1 MAARG
6 GLPPGGRFVAI
17 PAEHA
22 LCDFAVFPAHSAR
35 FGDGLSRMSESL
47 VVGRGWTRARVVLP
61 EAPLSRWQ
69 NELAA
74 IGLLVPVLMLAAVV
88 NGFPIIFYDTGAYVL
103 QGFER
108 VFIAE
113 RSPVYSLFLDYAGGP
128 ASLWYVALAQCAV
141 VAFVFVQ
148 FVRAVKPNLSLWVML
163 LIGLVLT
170 LGTGLPWYAA
180 QIEPDCFV
188 AIAPMA
194 IYLLAFH
201 RLGWWRNALL
211 MLCATLAA
219 ASHNSHLGV
228 AIGLSTALVFV
239 RMAAVFK
246 PSLLTVKPRVLLSAL
261 ICVLALGVVLASN
274 YVFTRHVFFSR
285 AGSIFIS
292 ARMMQDGLIKPV
304 LDSDCPAAGYRICK
318 YKDSLPSRADAYL
331 WEEKISPFFRIGGFR
346 KMEPESAKLV
356 RASLTRYPLANAGWA
371 VIDTALQFFAYPTG
385 DGIVPQEWVLE
396 PEFRR
401 TIPAQMGDYNTAYQQ
416 RGYLWFLPLNL
427 IHVPVAF
434 LSIGVLFW
442 LLRRAARARDWKAA
456 TLPAFVLVAL
466 LGNAFICGVFSG
478 PHYRYQSRMM
488 WWPALVVILLGA
500 KEIPALRQRFESV
513 T

>member
-1 MAARG
+1 MNESQIG
-6 GLPPGGRFVAI
+6 GWA
-17 PAEHA
+17 
-22 LCDFAVFPAHSAR
+22 
-35 FGDGLSRMSESL
+35 
-47 VVGRGWTRARVVLP
+47 RARVVLP
-61 EAPLSRWQ
+61 EAPLSRLH

-74 IGLLVPVLMLAAVV
+74 VAVLVPVLMLAAVV

-108 VFIAE
+108 IFIAE
-113 RSPVYSLFLDYAGGP
+113 RSPVYSLFLRYAGGP

-141 VAFVFVQ
+141 VSFVFVQ
-148 FVRAVKPNLSLWVML
+148 FARALKPRLSLWVLL

-170 LGTGLPWYAA
+170 LATGLPWYAA

-188 AIAPMA
+188 AVAPIA

-201 RLGWWRNALL
+201 KLGWWRNALL
-211 MLCATLAA
+211 VLCAVLAA
-219 ASHNSHLGV
+219 ASHNSHLAV
-228 AIGLSTALVFV
+228 AMGLVAVLLIVRLATAI
-239 RMAAVFK
+239 
-246 PSLLTVKPRVLLSAL
+246 KPRLLLSAAS
-261 ICVLALGVVLASN
+261 CVLAFGVVLASN
-274 YVFTRHVFFSR
+274 YFFTGHVFFSR
-285 AGSIFIS
+285 AGSVFLS

-318 YKDSLPSRADAYL
+318 YKDDLPSRADAYL

-346 KMEPESAKLV
+346 KMGPESATLV
-356 RASLTRYPLANAGWA
+356 RESLTRYPLANAGWA
-371 VIDTALQFFAYPTG
+371 MIDTLLQFFAYPTG

-401 TIPAQMGDYNTAYQQ
+401 TIPEQMGDYSTAYQQ
-416 RGYLWFLPLNL
+416 KGELWFLPLNL
-427 IHVPVAF
+427 IHVPVAIF
-434 LSIGVLFW
+434 SVVALFW
-442 LLRRAARARDWKAA
+442 LLRRAVRARDWREA

-488 WWPALVVILLGA
+488 WWPALTVILLGA
-500 KEIPALRQRFESV
+500 GQIPALRQRFESV